1 MIRHHYQRQL
11 KDERAYFDLQI
22 QEAESRL
29 WEEDSGNRK
38 LNAYILITSTKHKRE
53 NKNVIRLLISNPPMV
68 TYFLQGVQTT
78 ETSPKMLLMGYQVSK
93 CHDYRKGNIPPLN
106 HHRYRF

>member
-11 KDERAYFDLQI
+11 KDERAYLDLQI

-53 NKNVIRLLISNPPMV
+53 KQECHQTFNLKPSDGDLLPAGSA
-68 TYFLQGVQTT
+68 
-78 ETSPKMLLMGYQVSK
+78 
-93 CHDYRKGNIPPLN
+93 N
-106 HHRYRF
+106 H